1 MLRYTRD
8 HEWVRVDG
16 DTAVVGISDYAQE
29 ALGDIVF
36 ADLPAVG
43 KVLERGGIAAVVE
56 STKAANEIYA
66 PLSGTVININTIL
79 DGEPQ
84 RINADAMGG
93 GWLYLLRLSDPAEL
107 DDMMD
112 EDSYAR
118 YVAGQS

>member
-16 DTAVVGISDYAQE
+16 DTAVIGISDYAQE

-36 ADLPAVG
+36 ADLPPVG
-43 KVLERGGIAAVVE
+43 KVLERGGVAAVVE

-66 PLSGTVININTIL
+66 PLSGTVVNINTIL
-79 DGEPQ
+79 EEEPQ
-84 RINADAMGG
+84 RINADAMGA

-118 YVAGQS
+118 YVAGEG